1 MVPHHGLGLAAINSL
16 TKFEFSISTHYED
29 MKGDTKCG
37 KWGGLGVVKGHS
49 RSLEIAP
56 FLFFCF
62 CAVRYTKLAFLSAF
76 ERT

>member
-1 MVPHHGLGLAAINSL
+1 MTHFKKLVFNEHL
-16 TKFEFSISTHYED
+16 ISALLL
-29 MKGDTKCG
+29 KGDTKCG
-37 KWGGLGVVKGHS
+37 KWGGLGVVNGHS

-56 FLFFCF
+56 FLIFFCF